1 MKQLASIACR
11 HATTD
16 GRWGGAGTRA
26 GLAAMAFTPIIAPFL
41 LLDLRIARFRLA
53 EFQLRRPQ
61 YEFFTP
67 TALAGESPAIRRR
80 IGRLVI
86 NADRRGTGC
95 WPNGSRNRRLSVA
108 TAACRSPGWRRKNRL
123 A

>member
-16 GRWGGAGTRA
+16 GRWCGAGTRA
-26 GLAAMAFTPIIAPFL
+26 VLAAMAFTPIIAPFL

-53 EFQLRRPQ
+53 EFQLRRPR

-67 TALAGESPAIRRR
+67 TALAGNQFEVVVSSWANQDGLEDSYR
-80 IGRLVI
+80 
-86 NADRRGTGC
+86 
-95 WPNGSRNRRLSVA
+95 SNR
-108 TAACRSPGWRRKNRL
+108 
-123 A
+123 